1 MQLMTLSSEE
11 GEMDGFGWI
20 KASVKRFSPNKE
32 IKLKVP
38 HIGWN
43 NVEVLNPH
51 PITDNITVDSKFYFV
66 HSYHVVCE
74 EQTDVI
80 SRTHYDISFDSIIA
94 KDNIYGCQF
103 HPEKSHKHG
112 MKIFRKFSK
121 HLIMLQNRIMP
132 CLLLKDTKLVKTIRF
147 KNAQYIGDPV
157 NAIKIF
163 NEKEVDEL
171 IVADI
176 SANREIKGPNFDLI
190 KQFADECF
198 MPVCYGG
205 GISTVEQIRKILKIG
220 IEKVVLNSAL
230 YQNRNLIKDASKIF
244 GSQCI
249 VVSLDIQK
257 NWIGKVP

>member
-1 MQLMTLSSEE
+1 MNIVIIDYDMGNPGSIMNMLKYLNIEAIISNNPEEIKKAKKIILPGVGAFDNGISNLKEKGLFNLLNEKVLVENTPILGICLGMQLMTLSSEE

-112 MKIFRKFSK
+112 MKILENF
-121 HLIMLQNRIMP
+121 QNI
-132 CLLLKDTKLVKTIRF
+132 
-147 KNAQYIGDPV
+147 
-157 NAIKIF
+157 
-163 NEKEVDEL
+163 
-171 IVADI
+171 
-176 SANREIKGPNFDLI
+176 
-190 KQFADECF
+190 
-198 MPVCYGG
+198 
-205 GISTVEQIRKILKIG
+205 
-220 IEKVVLNSAL
+220 
-230 YQNRNLIKDASKIF
+230 
-244 GSQCI
+244 
-249 VVSLDIQK
+249 
-257 NWIGKVP
+257 